1 MNSKNINRAIK
12 LQTTINNQIESKG
25 IADIELVDDLN
36 NLLESLNSHECELL
50 CEWYNKQPKHNE
62 EDEYIQMEIDHL
74 REQEAQEAI
83 LAQWDMA

>member
-50 CEWYNKQPKHNE
+50 CEWNTLLCNTVCPANLY
-62 EDEYIQMEIDHL
+62 
-74 REQEAQEAI
+74 
-83 LAQWDMA
+83 